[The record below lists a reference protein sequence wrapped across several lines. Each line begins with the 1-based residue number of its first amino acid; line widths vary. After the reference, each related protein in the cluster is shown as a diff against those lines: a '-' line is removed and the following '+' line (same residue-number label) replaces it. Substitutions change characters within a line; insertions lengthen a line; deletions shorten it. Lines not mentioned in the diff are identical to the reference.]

1 MVTGDFLSGMHLC
14 AGTSSLVTS
23 GIVNIEAGAV
33 VYFQS
38 PKITLNLDFNVSEGA
53 SLITSS
59 VVGPVAPLLL
69 GPSKVKASIGDV
81 LVESESHICE
91 DFEDGVLAITPLDTG
106 VINISTSNLKFVS
119 ALLIFIGLQT
129 AFAAPSDHFVTTWKT
144 DNPGTSNT
152 TSITVPM
159 VGGPYDVDWDND
171 GTFDEFSLTGMV
183 THDYGVAGTN
193 TIRIKGSFDSIK
205 FSGGV
210 DKQKIISLDQWGTQ
224 RWKTMQ
230 GAFSGTTNLLFP
242 AIDTPDFSAVTD
254 MSLMFSRAVNA
265 NPNTSN
271 WNTQAV
277 KSMQGM
283 FSGASSANP
292 DTSNWN
298 TSRVETMDFMFSS
311 ALLANPDTS
320 NWDTA
325 AVKSMFSMFSNAT
338 SANPDTVNWNT
349 ESVVLMSFMF
359 RGASSANPDVSGWNT
374 TAVTHMIQMF
384 KGAISFDQ
392 DIGAWD
398 VTALKLANNMFADVT
413 LSTAN
418 YESLLIGWE
427 AQLLTT
433 GVTFGGGNSTYCS
446 PQAAAAR
453 AQLITANSWV
463 ITDGGKKCLP
473 EGACNLIMVAG
484 VTEEYDAT
492 YEACEL
498 LSIDPA
504 YTVAAGANLTLA
516 SGWAVDIQPGFTV
529 EKGATLNIKTCGL
542 SLCEVNPSP
551 MPYGCHSCVDQICDV
566 DPSCCGVGFSQACLD
581 KVGSVCG
588 LVCD

>member
-1 MVTGDFLSGMHLC
+1 
-14 AGTSSLVTS
+14 
-23 GIVNIEAGAV
+23 
-33 VYFQS
+33 
-38 PKITLNLDFNVSEGA
+38 
-53 SLITSS
+53 
-59 VVGPVAPLLL
+59 
-69 GPSKVKASIGDV
+69 
-81 LVESESHICE
+81 ES
-91 DFEDGVLAITPLDTG
+91 
-106 VINISTSNLKFVS
+106 
-119 ALLIFIGLQT
+119 
-129 AFAAPSDHFVTTWKT
+129 
-144 DNPGTSNT
+144 
-152 TSITVPM
+152 
-159 VGGPYDVDWDND
+159 
-171 GTFDEFSLTGMV
+171 
-183 THDYGVAGTN
+183 
-193 TIRIKGSFDSIK
+193 
-205 FSGGV
+205 
-210 DKQKIISLDQWGTQ
+210 
-224 RWKTMQ
+224 
-230 GAFSGTTNLLFP
+230 
-242 AIDTPDFSAVTD
+242 
-254 MSLMFSRAVNA
+254 
-265 NPNTSN
+265 
-271 WNTQAV
+271 
-277 KSMQGM
+277 
-283 FSGASSANP
+283 
-292 DTSNWN
+292 
-298 TSRVETMDFMFSS
+298 MDFMFSS

-338 SANPDTVNWNT
+338 SANPDTINWNT

-392 DIGAWD
+392 DIGGWN
-398 VTALKLANNMFADVT
+398 VTALELASNMFADAT

-427 AQLLTT
+427 AQLLNA
-433 GVTFGGGNSTYCS
+433 GVTFSGGNSTYCS

-504 YTVAAGANLTLA
+504 YTIAAGANVILA
-516 SGWAVDIQPGFTV
+516 SGWAVDIQQNFTV

-566 DPSCCGVGFSQACLD
+566 DPSCCGVEFSQACLD

-588 LVCD
+588 LICD